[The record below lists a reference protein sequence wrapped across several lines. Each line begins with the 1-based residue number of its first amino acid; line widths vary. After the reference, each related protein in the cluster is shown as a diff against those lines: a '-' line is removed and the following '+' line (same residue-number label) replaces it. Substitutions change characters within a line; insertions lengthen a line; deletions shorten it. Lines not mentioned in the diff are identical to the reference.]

1 MFAGLSGLTLSGFIV
16 VGYFIRAIIGESA
29 YAAICLTS
37 ALWFLSNLLFTA
49 WFFVKTFR
57 MLDEKSR
64 EAIVFR
70 FAIHEACELD
80 VHRRI
85 KHLLLGNAV
94 HLKLIDNPD
103 EKVMEIFEKDF
114 EISKE
119 GANLF
124 IPEKNIHP
132 TAFGIVIEMC
142 FQLGL
147 PRLQKFKRFHYHLN
161 KCEYEESAAE
171 MLDSIWAKKQTPNRA
186 KALADKMKSI

>member
-1 MFAGLSGLTLSGFIV
+1 MSYEEVKQS
-16 VGYFIRAIIGESA
+16 IIA
-29 YAAICLTS
+29 
-37 ALWFLSNLLFTA
+37 
-49 WFFVKTFR
+49 
-57 MLDEKSR
+57 
-64 EAIVFR
+64 
-70 FAIHEACELD
+70 HEGKINKIYKD
-80 VHRRI
+80 H
-85 KHLLLGNAV
+85 LGNATFGIG
-94 HLKLIDNPD
+94 HLVLPTDDLEEGVEYPD
-103 EKVMEIFEKDF
+103 EKIMEIFEKDF

-124 IPEKNIHP
+124 IPEENIHP

-171 MLDSIWAKKQTPNRA
+171 MLDSVWAKKQTPNRA

>member
-1 MFAGLSGLTLSGFIV
+1 
-16 VGYFIRAIIGESA
+16 
-29 YAAICLTS
+29 
-37 ALWFLSNLLFTA
+37 
-49 WFFVKTFR
+49 
-57 MLDEKSR
+57 
-64 EAIVFR
+64 
-70 FAIHEACELD
+70 
-80 VHRRI
+80 
-85 KHLLLGNAV
+85 
-94 HLKLIDNPD
+94 
-103 EKVMEIFEKDF
+103 MEIFEKDF

-124 IPEKNIHP
+124 IPEENIHP

-171 MLDSIWAKKQTPNRA
+171 MLDSVWAKKQTPNRA

>member
-1 MFAGLSGLTLSGFIV
+1 MYEEVKQS
-16 VGYFIRAIIGESA
+16 IIA
-29 YAAICLTS
+29 
-37 ALWFLSNLLFTA
+37 
-49 WFFVKTFR
+49 
-57 MLDEKSR
+57 
-64 EAIVFR
+64 
-70 FAIHEACELD
+70 HEGKVNKIYKD
-80 VHRRI
+80 H
-85 KHLLLGNAV
+85 LGNATFGIG
-94 HLKLIDNPD
+94 HLVLPTDDLEEGVEYPD